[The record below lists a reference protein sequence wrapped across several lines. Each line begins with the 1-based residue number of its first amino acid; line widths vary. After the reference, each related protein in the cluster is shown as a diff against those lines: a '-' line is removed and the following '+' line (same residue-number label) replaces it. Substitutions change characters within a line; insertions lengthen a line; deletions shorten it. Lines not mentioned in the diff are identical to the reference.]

1 MKEVRVGI
9 IGIGNMGSAHA
20 VNIFDGK
27 VQNMHLSAVCDTD
40 PKKLEWAKENLE
52 GVSLYQNYKEMY
64 ASGEIDAVVIATPHK
79 LHPIMTIEAFKQG
92 LHVLTEKPA
101 GVEISSVRKMNEAAK
116 KSGKVFG
123 IMYNQ
128 RTNPLFSK
136 LKAMVEDGS
145 LGEIKRMVWI
155 ITNWYRT
162 QSYYDSGEWR
172 ATWDG
177 EGGGVLL
184 NQCPHNLDIWQWI
197 MGIPVKVQA
206 HCQYGRYHQIAV
218 EDDVTIWAEYEN
230 GATASFITSTG
241 EYPGTNRLEISG
253 TKGKVIIENGA
264 LKWYAIEKDER
275 EICVTEPENT
285 SHEPVIY
292 RELVPEEKETA
303 HLGILQNFTDAILE
317 GKSLLAP
324 GEEGIFGLSISN
336 AAYLS
341 DWTGQAVKLPMTKK
355 AEALFDKLLKEHQL
369 QETEKKAS
377 LDKTAYGKKVKRP
390 EGVNSLNCE
399 KGIYEDRWSVRW

>member
-27 VQNMHLSAVCDTD
+27 VQNMHLSAICDTD
-40 PKKLEWAKENLE
+40 PKKLEWAKERLE

-79 LHPIMTIEAFKQG
+79 LHPVMAIEAFKQG

-101 GVEISSVRKMNEAAK
+101 GVERSSVRKMNEAAA

-128 RTNPLFSK
+128 RTNPLFAK
-136 LKAMVEDGS
+136 LKAMVEEGS

-197 MGIPVKVQA
+197 MGMPVRVQA
-206 HCQYGRYHQIAV
+206 HCQYGRHHQIAV

-253 TKGKVIIENGA
+253 TKGKVIIENGVM
-264 LKWYAIEKDER
+264 KWSVLEKDER
-275 EICVTEPENT
+275 EICVEEPENT
-285 SHEPVIY
+285 SHEPVVY
-292 RELVPEEKETA
+292 REIVPEEKETA

-341 DWTGQAVKLPMTKK
+341 DWTGQAVRLPMTEE
-355 AEALFDKLLKEHQL
+355 AEELFERLLKERQRM
-369 QETEKKAS
+369 ETGKRSLLDEKAS
-377 LDKTAYGKKVKRP
+377 EKKVKRT
-390 EGVNSLNCE
+390 EGTKSLNCE
-399 KGIYEDRWSVRW
+399 KGSYEDRWSVRW

>member
-27 VQNMHLSAVCDTD
+27 VQNMHLSAVCDAD

-79 LHPIMTIEAFKQG
+79 LHPIMAIEAFKQG

-101 GVEISSVRKMNEAAK
+101 GVEISSVRKINEAAA

-128 RTNPLFSK
+128 RTNPLFAK
-136 LKAMVEDGS
+136 LKAMVEEGS

-162 QSYYDSGEWR
+162 QSYYNSGEWR

-197 MGIPVKVQA
+197 MGMPVKVQA
-206 HCQYGRYHQIAV
+206 HCQYGRHHQIAV

-253 TKGKVIIENGA
+253 TKGKVIIENGVMKWSA
-264 LKWYAIEKDER
+264 LEKDER
-275 EICVTEPENT
+275 EICVTDPENT

-292 RELVPEEKETA
+292 REIVPEEKETA
-303 HLGILQNFTDAILE
+303 HMGILQNFTDAILE

-341 DWTGQAVKLPMTKK
+341 DWTGQVVKLPMT
-355 AEALFDKLLKEHQL
+355 AEAEELFDRLLKERQAKELGKKTL
-369 QETEKKAS
+369 QEASITEIQAK
-377 LDKTAYGKKVKRP
+377 
-390 EGVNSLNCE
+390 EGQSE
-399 KGIYEDRWSVRW
+399 KQKGTYEDRWSVRW